1 MWSAA
6 LVGDR
11 TVERTAVQRL
21 AGTLR
26 PLRLLLIGVIVVP
39 IGLFVSAAWLNYR
52 WAFDEARTELAR
64 TTDAVH
70 EHALKVFEINELVL
84 DRLAERY
91 GELDEATLA
100 AAPELRTYVKQL
112 AASAPHITSAGFIFG
127 DGRIISSNLDLPA
140 GSAHHHEFIAAP
152 RNGVEMLIGVL
163 ETSSHRN
170 QLRFLIARPKPGTP
184 RGANRDLIYTS
195 ISPDYFQRYYS
206 GAFGPDY
213 AISIIRSDGA
223 ILARSPELPKG
234 FVLAPN
240 TGFRRSIAENADH
253 GSYIANSS
261 VDGQA
266 RVFAYRKLGD
276 YPLYVAVGVDEA
288 TVIEGWRAQLA
299 GHLVFGIPATLA
311 LIAITLIA
319 LRRSASAHDAMRQ
332 AAAETKRRQ
341 QLEASLH
348 QAQKM
353 EAVGQLTGGVAHD
366 FNNLLTAIIG
376 SLEMIERTD
385 APELIRKYAT
395 AAMRAADRGARLTQ
409 QLLAFSRRQVLR
421 PEIVNVNRLL
431 GEFETLTQRAVGESI
446 EVKFALDAKV
456 DPSRID
462 PAQFQSAVLN
472 LVVNARDATPAGGR
486 ILVETRNVHLGAEN
500 GALELGLSPG
510 RYVMIAVS
518 DTGSGMTAEVRAQ
531 AFDPFFTTKEVGKGS
546 GLGLSQVYGFA
557 KQSGG
562 HVTVESEPG
571 QGTCVRFYLPS
582 VEAPAPARSD
592 GAVEPPPE
600 RRTGSVLIVEDDEAV
615 LATVKGSLD
624 ELGYRTIV
632 ARSAAE
638 ALDVLRRDEP
648 IDLLFSD
655 IVMPG
660 GMNGVAL
667 ARRARRLRQDIKV
680 LLTSGYAPAA
690 ANEHENDGFAVL
702 SKPYRQG
709 ELARVI
715 AGVLGERAS
724 PGTAL

>member
-1 MWSAA
+1 ME
-6 LVGDR
+6 G
-11 TVERTAVQRL
+11 TAVQRL
-21 AGTLR
+21 ADTLR
-26 PLRLLLIGVIVVP
+26 PLRLLLIAVIVVP
-39 IGLFVSAAWLNYR
+39 IGIFAAAAWLNYR
-52 WAFDEARTELAR
+52 WAFEQASMELAR

-91 GELDEATLA
+91 GELDEAALA
-100 AAPELRTYVKQL
+100 DAPELRTYIKQL
-112 AASAPHITSAGFIFG
+112 AASAPHITSVGFIFG

-140 GSAHHHEFIAAP
+140 GSAHHHAFMAAP
-152 RNGVEMLIGVL
+152 RNGKEMLIGEL
-163 ETSSHRN
+163 EISNHRN
-170 QLRFLIARPKPGTP
+170 QLRFLIARPKPATG
-184 RGANRDLIYTS
+184 RGATADLIFTS
-195 ISPDYFQRYYS
+195 ISPDYFKRYYS

-213 AISIIRSDGA
+213 AISIVRSDGA
-223 ILARSPELPKG
+223 ILARSPELPNR
-234 FVLAPN
+234 FVLASDS
-240 TGFRRSIAENADH
+240 GFRRSIAENPEH
-253 GSYIANSS
+253 GSYAATSA
-261 VDGQA
+261 VDG
-266 RVFAYRKLGD
+266 RTRIFNYRRLGD
-276 YPLYVAVGVDEA
+276 YPLYVAAGLDEA
-288 TVIEGWRAQLA
+288 TVLEGWRAQIA
-299 GHLVFGIPATLA
+299 SHLIFGIPATLA

-319 LRRSASAHDAMRQ
+319 LRRSASAHAAMRQ
-332 AAAETKRRQ
+332 AQAETRRRQ

-446 EVKFALDAKV
+446 DVRFALDARV
-456 DPSRID
+456 DPCRID

-486 ILVETRNVHLGAEN
+486 IMIETRTINLGGEN
-500 GALELGLSPG
+500 GALELDLNPG
-510 RYVMIAVS
+510 RYIMIAVS
-518 DTGSGMTAEVRAQ
+518 DTGSGMTPEVRAQ

-571 QGTCVRFYLPS
+571 QGTCVRLYLPS
-582 VEAPAPARSD
+582 VEAPAPARGD
-592 GAVEPPPE
+592 GTISPPPE

-615 LATVKGSLD
+615 LETVKGSLD
-624 ELGYRTIV
+624 ELGYRTII
-632 ARSAAE
+632 ARSAGE

-660 GMNGVAL
+660 GINGVAL
-667 ARRARRLRQDIKV
+667 ARRARQLRQDIKV

-690 ANEHENDGFAVL
+690 AKEHDNDGFAVL

-715 AGVLGERAS
+715 ADILGDRALS
-724 PGTAL
+724 GTPS

>member
-1 MWSAA
+1 M
-6 LVGDR
+6 
-11 TVERTAVQRL
+11 ERTAVQRL

-26 PLRLLLIGVIVVP
+26 PLRLLLIAVIVVP
-39 IGLFVSAAWLNYR
+39 VGFFASAAWLNYR
-52 WAFDEARTELAR
+52 WAFDKASAELAR

-91 GELDEATLA
+91 GALDEATLA
-100 AAPELRTYVKQL
+100 AAPELRTYVEQL
-112 AASAPHITSAGFIFG
+112 AASAPHITSVGFLFG

-140 GSAHHHEFIAAP
+140 GSAHHHEFMAAP
-152 RNGVEMLIGVL
+152 RNNGKEMLIGEL
-163 ETSSHRN
+163 ETSNHRH
-170 QLRFLIARPKPGTP
+170 QLRFLIARAKPAAA
-184 RGANRDLIYTS
+184 RGANPDLIFTS
-195 ISPDYFQRYYS
+195 ISPDYFKRYYS
-206 GAFGPDY
+206 DAFGPDY
-213 AISIIRSDGA
+213 AISIVRRDGA
-223 ILARSPELPKG
+223 ILARSPELPDR
-234 FVLAPN
+234 FVLASSS
-240 TGFRRSIAENADH
+240 GFRRSIAENADH
-253 GSYIANSS
+253 GDYVATSA
-261 VDGQA
+261 VDG
-266 RVFAYRKLGD
+266 RTRIFSYRRLGG
-276 YPLYVAVGVDEA
+276 YPLYVAVGVDKA
-288 TVIEGWRAQLA
+288 IVIEGWRAQMA
-299 GHLVFGIPATLA
+299 GHLIFGIPATLA
-311 LIAITLIA
+311 LITITLIA
-319 LRRSASAHDAMRQ
+319 LRRSASAHGAMRQ
-332 AAAETKRRQ
+332 AAAETRRRQ

-348 QAQKM
+348 QSQKM

-446 EVKFALDAKV
+446 DVEFALDAKV
-456 DPSRID
+456 DPCRID

-486 ILVETRNVHLGAEN
+486 ITIETRNINLGVEN
-500 GALELGLSPG
+500 GAVELGLNPG
-510 RYVMIAVS
+510 RYIMIAVS
-518 DTGSGMTAEVRAQ
+518 DTGSGMTPEVRAQ

-571 QGTCVRFYLPS
+571 QGSCVRLYLPS
-582 VEAPAPARSD
+582 VEAPEPARSE
-592 GAVEPPPE
+592 GAVKPPPE

-615 LATVKGSLD
+615 LETVKGSLD

-660 GMNGVAL
+660 GINGVAL
-667 ARRARRLRQDIKV
+667 ARRARQLRQDIKV

-690 ANEHENDGFAVL
+690 AKEHDSDGFAVL

-709 ELARVI
+709 ELALVI
-715 AGVLGERAS
+715 AGVLRERAPS
-724 PGTAL
+724 GTAS

>member
-1 MWSAA
+1 M
-6 LVGDR
+6 
-11 TVERTAVQRL
+11 ERTAVQRL

-26 PLRLLLIGVIVVP
+26 PLQLLLIAVIVVP
-39 IGLFVSAAWLNYR
+39 IGLFASAAWLNYR
-52 WAFDEARTELAR
+52 WAFEKASAELAR

-91 GELDEATLA
+91 GERDEATLA
-100 AAPELRTYVKQL
+100 ASQELRTYVKQV

-127 DGRIISSNLDLPA
+127 DGRIISSNLDLPP
-140 GSAHHHEFIAAP
+140 GSAHHHEFMAAP
-152 RNGVEMLIGVL
+152 RDGKHILIGEL
-163 ETSSHRN
+163 EVSNHRN
-170 QLRFLIARPKPGTP
+170 QLRFLIARSKPAAAG
-184 RGANRDLIYTS
+184 GANADLIFTS
-195 ISPDYFQRYYS
+195 ISPDYFKRYYS

-223 ILARSPELPKG
+223 ILARSPDLPDR
-234 FVLAPN
+234 FVLASN
-240 TGFRRSIAENADH
+240 SGFRRSIVTNEDH
-253 GSYIANSS
+253 GNYTATSA
-261 VDGQA
+261 VDGRT
-266 RVFAYRKLGD
+266 RVFSYRRLGD
-276 YPLYVAVGVDEA
+276 YPLYVAVGIDEA
-288 TVIEGWRAQLA
+288 TVLQGWRAQMA

-319 LRRSASAHDAMRQ
+319 LRRSASAHAAMRQ
-332 AAAETKRRQ
+332 AEAETRRRQ

-385 APELIRKYAT
+385 APELIQKYVT

-456 DPSRID
+456 DPCRID

-486 ILVETRNVHLGAEN
+486 IMIQTRSVSLSTEN
-500 GALELGLSPG
+500 GAIELGLNPG

-571 QGTCVRFYLPS
+571 HGTCVRFYLPS

-592 GAVEPPPE
+592 GAVAPPPE

-615 LATVKGSLD
+615 LETVKGSLD
-624 ELGYRTIV
+624 ELGYRTVV

-660 GMNGVAL
+660 GINGVAL
-667 ARRARRLRQDIKV
+667 ARRARQLRQDIKV
-680 LLTSGYAPAA
+680 LLTSGYAPAVA
-690 ANEHENDGFAVL
+690 SQHDGFAVL

-709 ELARVI
+709 DLARVI
-715 AGVLGERAS
+715 AGVLGERAPS
-724 PGTAL
+724 GTAS

>member
-1 MWSAA
+1 
-6 LVGDR
+6 
-11 TVERTAVQRL
+11 VERTAVQRL

-26 PLRLLLIGVIVVP
+26 PLQLLLIAVIVVP
-39 IGLFVSAAWLNYR
+39 IGFFASAAWLNYR
-52 WAFDEARTELAR
+52 WAFEEASVELSR

-70 EHALKVFEINELVL
+70 EHALKVFEINELIL
-84 DRLAERY
+84 DQLADRY

-100 AAPELRTYVKQL
+100 TSGELRTYVKQV
-112 AASAPHITSAGFIFG
+112 ATRAPHILSAGFIFG

-140 GSAHHHEFIAAP
+140 GSAHHHEFMAAP
-152 RNGVEMLIGVL
+152 RTGKEMLIGEL
-163 ETSSHRN
+163 ETSNHRN
-170 QLRFLIARPKPGTP
+170 QLRFLIARSKPAP
-184 RGANRDLIYTS
+184 ARGANSDLIFTS
-195 ISPDYFQRYYS
+195 ISPDYFKRYYS

-213 AISIIRSDGA
+213 AISIVRSDGA
-223 ILARSPELPKG
+223 ILARSPDLPDR
-234 FVLAPN
+234 FVLASN
-240 TGFRRSIAENADH
+240 SGFRQSIVANADH
-253 GSYIANSS
+253 GNYTATSA
-261 VDGQA
+261 VDGHA
-266 RVFAYRKLGD
+266 RLFSYRKLGD
-276 YPLYVAVGVDEA
+276 YPLYVAVGIDEA
-288 TVIEGWRAQLA
+288 TVLEGWRAQMA
-299 GHLVFGIPATLA
+299 GHLIFGIPATLA
-311 LIAITLIA
+311 LIAITVVA
-319 LRRSASAHDAMRQ
+319 LRRSASAHAAMRQ
-332 AAAETKRRQ
+332 AEAETRRRQ

-385 APELIRKYAT
+385 APELIQKYVT

-456 DPSRID
+456 DPCRID

-486 ILVETRNVHLGAEN
+486 IMIETRNVNLDAEKGA
-500 GALELGLSPG
+500 AELGLNPG

-518 DTGSGMTAEVRAQ
+518 DTGSGMTPEVRAQ

-571 QGTCVRFYLPS
+571 HGTCVRFYLPS
-582 VEAPAPARSD
+582 VEAPAPARSE
-592 GAVEPPPE
+592 GAAAAPPE

-615 LATVKGSLD
+615 LETVKGSLD
-624 ELGYRTIV
+624 ELGYRTVV

-660 GMNGVAL
+660 GINGVTL
-667 ARRARRLRQDIKV
+667 ARRARQLRQDIKV
-680 LLTSGYAPAA
+680 LLTSGYAPAV
-690 ANEHENDGFAVL
+690 ANQHDGFAVL

-724 PGTAL
+724 SSNAS